1 MEAAKNDFGNSRQGH
16 LRGRLPHFHAVSR
29 FVFQF
34 TRNGQKDTMGF
45 LVALIAMVI
54 VFALM
59 LPLIGSIYYDT
70 LAVQKESKMQIE
82 RMERLRQQ
90 LEQDRKDLDRMK
102 NESK

>member
-1 MEAAKNDFGNSRQGH
+1 
-16 LRGRLPHFHAVSR
+16 
-29 FVFQF
+29 
-34 TRNGQKDTMGF
+34 MGF

-54 VFALM
+54 AFALM

-102 NESK
+102 NSRIFMY

>member
-1 MEAAKNDFGNSRQGH
+1 
-16 LRGRLPHFHAVSR
+16 
-29 FVFQF
+29 
-34 TRNGQKDTMGF
+34 MGF

-90 LEQDRKDLDRMK
+90 LEQDRKELDRLK
-102 NESK
+102 HESK

>member
-1 MEAAKNDFGNSRQGH
+1 
-16 LRGRLPHFHAVSR
+16 LPNLHAVSR
-29 FVFQF
+29 SVFQF
-34 TRNGQKDTMGF
+34 TRNGQKDKMGF

-90 LEQDRKDLDRMK
+90 LEHDRKELDRMK
-102 NESK
+102 NDSK

>member
-1 MEAAKNDFGNSRQGH
+1 MEAAKNDFGNSRQSDLWGG
-16 LRGRLPHFHAVSR
+16 LSSISAVSR
-29 FVFQF
+29 FVFHF
-34 TRNGQKDTMGF
+34 TRYGQKSQMGF

-70 LAVQKESKMQIE
+70 LATQKESKAQIE

>member
-1 MEAAKNDFGNSRQGH
+1 METAKSNFGNSRQGH
-16 LRGRLPHFHAVSR
+16 LWGHLPNISAVSDS
-29 FVFQF
+29 VFQLASY
-34 TRNGQKDTMGF
+34 GQKSKMGF
-45 LVALIAMVI
+45 LVALVCMVI

>member
-1 MEAAKNDFGNSRQGH
+1 MAKAQSDFSNSRQSD
-16 LRGRLPHFHAVSR
+16 LRGRLLNLHAVSR
-29 FVFQF
+29 FVFHF
-34 TRNGQKDTMGF
+34 TRYGQKSQMGF

>member
-1 MEAAKNDFGNSRQGH
+1 MAKAQSYFSNSRQSD
-16 LRGRLPHFHAVSR
+16 LRGSLSSISAVSR
-29 FVFQF
+29 FVFHF
-34 TRNGQKDTMGF
+34 TRYGQKSKMGF

-70 LAVQKESKMQIE
+70 LATQKESKMQIE

-90 LEQDRKDLDRMK
+90 LEHDRKELDRMK

>member
-1 MEAAKNDFGNSRQGH
+1 MATAQSDLSNSRQGH
-16 LRGRLPHFHAVSR
+16 LRGSLPNFHAVSSS
-29 FVFQF
+29 VFQL
-34 TRNGQKDTMGF
+34 TRYGQKSKMGF

-70 LAVQKESKMQIE
+70 LATQKESKAQIE

-90 LEQDRKDLDRMK
+90 LEQDRKALEQLK
-102 NESK
+102 NDSK

>member
-1 MEAAKNDFGNSRQGH
+1 
-16 LRGRLPHFHAVSR
+16 
-29 FVFQF
+29 
-34 TRNGQKDTMGF
+34 MGF

-90 LEQDRKDLDRMK
+90 LEYERKELDRLK

>member
-1 MEAAKNDFGNSRQGH
+1 
-16 LRGRLPHFHAVSR
+16 
-29 FVFQF
+29 
-34 TRNGQKDTMGF
+34 MGF

-90 LEQDRKDLDRMK
+90 LEHDRKELDRMK
-102 NESK
+102 NDSK

>member
-1 MEAAKNDFGNSRQGH
+1 MAKAQSDFSNSRQGH
-16 LRGRLPHFHAVSR
+16 LRGSLPNLHAVSR
-29 FVFQF
+29 SVFHF
-34 TRNGQKDTMGF
+34 TRNGQKSQMGF

>member
-1 MEAAKNDFGNSRQGH
+1 MAKAQSDFGNSRQGH
-16 LRGRLPHFHAVSR
+16 LRGRLPNLHAVSR
-29 FVFQF
+29 SVFQF
-34 TRNGQKDTMGF
+34 TSNGQKDQMGF

>member
-1 MEAAKNDFGNSRQGH
+1 MAKAQSDFSNSRQSD
-16 LRGRLPHFHAVSR
+16 LRGRLSNLHAVSR
-29 FVFQF
+29 SVFHF
-34 TRNGQKDTMGF
+34 TRNGQKSQMGF

>member
-1 MEAAKNDFGNSRQGH
+1 
-16 LRGRLPHFHAVSR
+16 
-29 FVFQF
+29 
-34 TRNGQKDTMGF
+34 
-45 LVALIAMVI
+45 
-54 VFALM
+54 M